1 MRLLT
6 AFGAIAIASTITAAA
21 PAAHAAETL
30 SASGEILPNA
40 AFDAGGALEARI
52 DVGDD
57 EVLSVHAIL
66 RPASSNITWMRDRDG
81 FWTDWSGRP
90 NDLIESA
97 AKRDGGDLVFKIFD
111 APPPGV
117 TSMVVTV
124 AYRTPEGLKYGW
136 FNAVERAE

>member
-1 MRLLT
+1 MKLLAT
-6 AFGAIAIASTITAAA
+6 IGAISVAATMTATAAA
-21 PAAHAAETL
+21 AAERL
-30 SASGEILPNA
+30 SSAGEILPNA

-52 DVGDD
+52 DAGGD

-66 RPASSNITWMRDRDG
+66 RPASTNITWMRDQDG
-81 FWTDWSGRP
+81 FWVEWSGRRD
-90 NDLIESA
+90 DLIDSA
-97 AKRDGGDLVFKIFD
+97 ARRDGDDLVFKIFD